1 MELPTN
7 TAYKIV
13 CDVTYTMWRF
23 PCKYLKLNNQLG
35 ARMRRHSFMT
45 SEIKLIFPEDNP
57 SFGVRRSESSSV
69 DFTA

>member
-57 SFGVRRSESSSV
+57 SFGVRRAPLL
-69 DFTA
+69 TLLL